1 VHIPHLLAT
10 EVGERLDRNY
20 LDIYGRVRPEL
31 GSLLRTAARVVIERL
46 ASTDALYH
54 DTNHTILV
62 TMVGQAI
69 LRGRLL
75 VEHLTPE
82 DWVHFTLATLVHD
95 IGYLRGICP
104 GDGGGRYVINEA
116 GDVLTL
122 PRGATDAALAPY
134 HVDRGKVFVRHR
146 LANVINVDAERIA
159 AAIELTRFP
168 VPNDDDHVETG
179 TEAGLV
185 RAADLIGQLADPHY
199 PSRRNALFQELR
211 ETGFAERCGYHSPAD
226 LSEQYPRF
234 FWSQVAPY
242 VQDGITHLERTSEG
256 KAWLAQLYSHVFVE
270 EHRQFR
276 HGPERGQAAPAIVE
290 GSPTRAAETG

>member
-1 VHIPHLLAT
+1 MHIPHLLAT

-20 LDIYGRVRPEL
+20 LEIFGRVRPEL

-75 VEHLTPE
+75 VEHMAPE

-95 IGYLRGICP
+95 VGYLRGICP

-116 GDVLTL
+116 GDVLAL
-122 PRGATDAALAPY
+122 PRGATDAALGPY

-146 LANVINVDAERIA
+146 LASVVNVDAERIA

-168 VPNDDDHVETG
+168 VPNDDDHRETAS
-179 TEAGLV
+179 EAGLV
-185 RAADLIGQLADPHY
+185 RAADLIGQLAGPYY

-211 ETGFAERCGYHSPAD
+211 ETGFAARCGYQSAAD

-234 FWSQVAPY
+234 FWTQVAPF
-242 VQDGITHLERTSEG
+242 VQDGIAHLDRTSEG

-270 EHRQFR
+270 EHGQGRF
-276 HGPERGQAAPAIVE
+276 GPERGLAVAGAVTDPPRAVE
-290 GSPTRAAETG
+290 SG